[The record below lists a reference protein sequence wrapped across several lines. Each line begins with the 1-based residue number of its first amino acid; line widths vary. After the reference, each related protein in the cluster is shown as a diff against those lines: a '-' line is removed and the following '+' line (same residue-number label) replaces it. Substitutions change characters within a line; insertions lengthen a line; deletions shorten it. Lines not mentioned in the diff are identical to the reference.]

1 MKTCRLLAASIAALS
16 LCVATSAFAED
27 PPSENGD
34 NVYDGKIPAV
44 SKRVTHKS
52 ARDNVYMAPAK
63 IDRYGRQSVIASVD
77 QDELTKKQIDVTFSE
92 SSN

>member
-1 MKTCRLLAASIAALS
+1 MKTCRILAASFAALS
-16 LCVATSAFAED
+16 LCVATSAIAD
-27 PPSENGD
+27 DTPSANGD

-52 ARDNVYMAPAK
+52 ARENVYMAPAK

-77 QDELTKKQIDVTFSE
+77 QDKLTKKQIDVTFSE